1 MQTQTPI
8 PLARLIVALVKA
20 KKHGFTRDGRIAVE
34 STELRRAAES
44 MGGCVGER
52 TRNLHAAI
60 KNLNGELV
68 KNGRNGR
75 RYAFNVSDIARI
87 FEQFN
92 NQEYQK
98 NGQ

>member
-20 KKHGFTRDGRIAVE
+20 KKHGVTRDGRVTVE

-52 TRNLHAAI
+52 THGLSIAI
-60 KNLNGELV
+60 KRLNGELV

-75 RYAFNVSDIARI
+75 RYAFNVSDIASI

-92 NQEYQK
+92 NLE
-98 NGQ
+98 